1 MSPHAEP
8 APSTLDRIRRNLVGL
23 KMPRALEVLEGTVR
37 QIERGDITA
46 LEAIDAL
53 LSEELTLRQNRRV
66 KMGLRTAR
74 ITAAKTLA
82 GFDFAFQPSLDR
94 NRILTLAQ
102 LDFIDRHEAVH
113 RLGPPGTGKS
123 HLAVA
128 LGVEAVKGGRSV
140 YFATL
145 ADIIASLA
153 KAGARGRLAR
163 AHPLSVLVRTPDCGR
178 DRLPAGGAGRGQ
190 PVLPAGER
198 PLRAGC
204 DDPHLQPRLCRMG

>member
-66 KMGLRTAR
+66 KMGLMTAR

-82 GFDFAFQPSLDR
+82 GFDFAFQPSTSSTGTKPCICSAR
-94 NRILTLAQ
+94 PARAKATWPW
-102 LDFIDRHEAVH
+102 
-113 RLGPPGTGKS
+113 RLGW
-123 HLAVA
+123 
-128 LGVEAVKGGRSV
+128 R
-140 YFATL
+140 
-145 ADIIASLA
+145 
-153 KAGARGRLAR
+153 R
-163 AHPLSVLVRTPDCGR
+163 
-178 DRLPAGGAGRGQ
+178 
-190 PVLPAGER
+190 
-198 PLRAGC
+198 
-204 DDPHLQPRLCRMG
+204 